1 MGLKIRKS
9 CANLL
14 PAFLPHL
21 PEAASPKEKNILIPK
36 EIKLFEGYVFH
47 YEYWVGLPK
56 EV

>member
-1 MGLKIRKS
+1 MKLSEVDLNK
-9 CANLL
+9 LL
-14 PAFLPHL
+14 
-21 PEAASPKEKNILIPK
+21 AASPKEKNILIPK